1 VFNLNEK
8 IAEWRRQMLAAGIET
23 PVPLNEL
30 ESHLREDVEQQMRS
44 GLAEQQA
51 FEIALQRFG
60 QANALKAEFEKV
72 EDPRKAR
79 SREQKIVFCYAAA
92 VFYALIGIHTFFFR
106 HDVSFSLAERMLGLA
121 AVALTVS
128 LLCSVRYFYRILP
141 VLINKRVRTG
151 VGLACG
157 VLGILYTV
165 IFMNFILPAFDFTA
179 GQAVVVCLS
188 ALLPMAIGG
197 IIAFGLEEATHRR
210 TATAGHVGAPVNTS
224 PTNIEAGWAT
234 YLKATASLVPA
245 VFLWA
250 ISIVF
255 VMPKLKQ
262 ICSSAVG
269 VGDASFWK
277 VTHLNFGIMSLF
289 HDDGIFIAGAIILM
303 LILLEW
309 RSSKWPR
316 YRRAAVGI
324 VALLLNSVVL
334 ISIFMMVVTA
344 TVAASVLFHPP
355 K

>member
-1 VFNLNEK
+1 
-8 IAEWRRQMLAAGIET
+8 MLAAGIKT

-30 ESHLREDVEQQMRS
+30 ESHLRDDVEKWMRS

-51 FEIALQRFG
+51 FEIALQRIG
-60 QANALKAEFEKV
+60 QANTLKAEFEKV

-79 SREQKIVFCYAAA
+79 SRKQKIVFCYAAA
-92 VFYALIGIHTFFFR
+92 VFYAVIGIHTFFFR

-121 AVALTVS
+121 AVALTVL
-128 LLCSVRYFYRILP
+128 LLCSVRYVYRILP
-141 VLINKRVRTG
+141 VLTNRRVRTG

-157 VLGILYTV
+157 VLGISYTV

-179 GQAVVVCLS
+179 GQVVVLCLS

-197 IIAFGLEEATHRR
+197 IISFGLEEATHRR
-210 TATAGHVGAPVNTS
+210 TAAAGHLGTPMNTPPS
-224 PTNIEAGWAT
+224 NIEPGWAT
-234 YLKATASLVPA
+234 YLKAAASLVPA

-250 ISIVF
+250 VSVVF

-277 VTHLNFGIMSLF
+277 VTHFNFGIMSLF
-289 HDDGIFIAGAIILM
+289 QDYGIFIAGATILL

-316 YRRAAVGI
+316 YRRTAVGLG
-324 VALLLNSVVL
+324 AFLLNSVVL
-334 ISIFMMVVTA
+334 VSIFMMVVTA
-344 TVAASVLFHPP
+344 MVVAPALLHHP

>member
-1 VFNLNEK
+1 MFNLNEK
-8 IAEWRRQMLAAGIET
+8 IAEWRRQMLAAGIKT

-44 GLAEQQA
+44 GLAEHQA
-51 FEIALQRFG
+51 FAIALQRIG
-60 QANALKAEFEKV
+60 QANALKAEFEKA

-79 SREQKIVFCYAAA
+79 SRKQKIVFCYAAA

-141 VLINKRVRTG
+141 VLTNRRVRTG

-179 GQAVVVCLS
+179 GQVVVVCLS

-197 IIAFGLEEATHRR
+197 IISFGLDEATHRR
-210 TATAGHVGAPVNTS
+210 TATAGHLCTPMNTPPS
-224 PTNIEAGWAT
+224 NIEPGWAT
-234 YLKATASLVPA
+234 YLKAAASLVPA
-245 VFLWA
+245 VFLWG
-250 ISIVF
+250 ISVMFI
-255 VMPKLKQ
+255 MPKLKQ
-262 ICSSAVG
+262 ICGEAG
-269 VGDASFWK
+269 GLALPAIIR
-277 VTHLNFGIMSLF
+277 TMIGLTEHGI
-289 HDDGIFIAGAIILM
+289 IIAGTIIL
-303 LILLEW
+303 LLVLLEW
-309 RSSKWPR
+309 RSRKWPR
-316 YRRAAVGI
+316 YRRAAVGLG
-324 VALLLNSVVL
+324 AFLLNSVVL
-334 ISIFMMVVTA
+334 ISMFMTVVTA
-344 TVAASVLFHPP
+344 ILVAPALLHHP